1 MHSRRSRISTPHQEY
16 WLAEILSSRQHFR
29 CRAGVDVGGTFTD
42 VIVVND
48 ETGTFAIGKTL
59 TTPSNPSEAIEAALR
74 ETLQNV
80 GTPFGGL
87 QALVHGTTLVTNALI
102 ERKGDRTAL
111 LATKGFRDAIEIGRE
126 SRYDLYNLTI
136 ELPRPLVPRYLRF
149 DVPQRTLADGSSIEP
164 LDGGYVKKLAREL
177 VANGV
182 EAVAICFLHSF
193 VNPSDERAARDAVH
207 RVAPELRVSIS
218 SEVSPEIREFE
229 RGSTTIA
236 NVYVQAQVE
245 RYLSDLQTRLERLK
259 FRGTFLLMLSNG
271 GLATCETAAKF
282 PIRLLESGPAA
293 GALAAANYGVA
304 CGRPDLVS
312 FDMGGTTAKFCV
324 IDGGEPPIAHE
335 FEFDRV
341 YRFKKGSGLPAR
353 ISAIEMVE
361 IGAGGGSIARV
372 DSLGLLKVGPDSAG
386 AEPGPACYRGGSE
399 PTVTDADLVLGY
411 LDPNYFLGGRMK
423 LNLEAARRAIHDR
436 IARKLGISLEK
447 AAWGIHQ
454 VVNENMANAARVHIL
469 ERGKDPRR
477 YPLFAFGGAGPV
489 HGVRIAQALGS
500 PAFIAP
506 LGAGVMS
513 TIGFL
518 VAPLAFDFARS
529 WRAPIAGL
537 DWQRA
542 NALLGEMET
551 EGRALLEASGV
562 PSHDVRFRREADMRY
577 VGQGY
582 EIPVRLPDEKLGE
595 RCASQISGA
604 FEETYRRLYGRLGPP
619 VAIEITSWR
628 VTCSGPK
635 PKVRLDIGPQA
646 SGDAEL
652 RKKAR
657 KAYFPELGGFAET
670 SVFDRY
676 RLAPGAIVE
685 GPAVIEEREST
696 AIIGPNSR
704 GRVDEHWNLIVE
716 LR

>member
-1 MHSRRSRISTPHQEY
+1 MD
-16 WLAEILSSRQHFR
+16 SRQQNC

-42 VIVVND
+42 VIVIND
-48 ETGTFAIGKTL
+48 ETGRFCVGKTL
-59 TTPSNPSEAIEAALR
+59 TTPSNPSEAIETILC
-74 ETLQNV
+74 ETLQCADIPVDNIQ
-80 GTPFGGL
+80 TF
-87 QALVHGTTLVTNALI
+87 VHGTTLVTNALI

-126 SRYDLYNLTI
+126 SRYDLYDLMI
-136 ELPRPLVPRYLRF
+136 DLPRPLVPRYLRF
-149 DVPQRTLADGSSIEP
+149 DVPQRTLADGSSLEP
-164 LDGGYVKKLAREL
+164 LDIGYVEKLALEL
-177 VANGV
+177 AANGV

-193 VNPSDERAARDAVH
+193 VNPSDERAARDAV
-207 RVAPELRVSIS
+207 RRIAPGLRVSIS

-236 NVYVQAQVE
+236 NVYVQARVE
-245 RYLSDLQTRLERLK
+245 RYLSDLQARLQRLS
-259 FRGTFLLMLSNG
+259 FCGTFLLMLSNG
-271 GLATCETAAKF
+271 ALATPNTAAKF

-293 GALAAANYGVA
+293 GALAAANDGAA
-304 CGRPDLVS
+304 CGHPDLVS

-324 IDGGEPPIAHE
+324 IDNGEPPIAHE
-335 FEFDRV
+335 FEFDRM

-353 ISAIEMVE
+353 ISAVEMVE

-386 AEPGPACYRGGSE
+386 ADPGPACYGRGGSE

-411 LDPNYFLGGRMK
+411 LDPNFFLGGQMK
-423 LNLEAARRAIHDR
+423 LDLDASRRVIHDR
-436 IARKLGISLEK
+436 IATKLEIPLEK

-469 ERGKDPRR
+469 ERGRDPRR

-489 HGVRIAQALGS
+489 HGFRISQALGS

-518 VAPLAFDFARS
+518 VAPLAFDFTRS
-529 WRAPIAGL
+529 WRAPLAGL

-542 NALLGEMET
+542 NGLLDKMEA

-562 PSHDVRFRREADMRY
+562 PPHEVRFRREADMRY
-577 VGQGY
+577 TGQGY
-582 EIPVRLPDEKLGE
+582 EILVRLPDEKLGDDF
-595 RCASQISGA
+595 ASKISA
-604 FEETYRRLYGRLGPP
+604 SFEETYRRLYGRLGPP
-619 VAIEITSWR
+619 VAIEIVNWR
-628 VTCSGPK
+628 VLTSGPK
-635 PKVRLDIGPQA
+635 PKVRLDIALQA
-646 SGDAEL
+646 DAEVNV

-657 KAYFPELGGFAET
+657 PAYFPELGGFIET
-670 SVFDRY
+670 PVFDRY
-676 RLAPGAIVE
+676 GLARGASID

-696 AIIGPNSR
+696 VIMGPGSR

-716 LR
+716 PQ

>member
-1 MHSRRSRISTPHQEY
+1 MD
-16 WLAEILSSRQHFR
+16 SRQKNCH
-29 CRAGVDVGGTFTD
+29 RAGVDVGGTFTD

-48 ETGTFAIGKTL
+48 ETGKFAISKTL
-59 TTPSNPSEAIEAALR
+59 TTPSNPSEAIETALS
-74 ETLQNV
+74 ETLQYA
-80 GTPFGGL
+80 GTGVEGL
-87 QALVHGTTLVTNALI
+87 QALVHGTTFVTNALI

-111 LATKGFRDAIEIGRE
+111 LATEGFRDAIELGRE
-126 SRYDLYNLTI
+126 SRYDLYDLMI

-149 DVPQRTLADGSSIEP
+149 DVPQRTLADGSSLQP
-164 LDGGYVKKLAREL
+164 LDAEYVERLAREL
-177 VANGV
+177 AANGF

-193 VNPSDERAARDAVH
+193 ANPADERAARDAV
-207 RVAPELRVSIS
+207 RRAAPQLRVSIS

-236 NVYVQAQVE
+236 NVYVQARVE
-245 RYLSDLQTRLERLK
+245 RYLSDLQARLERLK
-259 FRGTFLLMLSNG
+259 FRGTFLLMLSSG
-271 GLATCETAAKF
+271 GLATLDTAAKF

-304 CGRPDLVS
+304 CRRPDLVS
-312 FDMGGTTAKFCV
+312 FDMGGTTAKFCA
-324 IDGGEPPIAHE
+324 IDAGEPPIAHE

-386 AEPGPACYRGGSE
+386 AEPGPACYGRGGSE

-411 LDPNYFLGGRMK
+411 LDPNFFLGGRMK
-423 LNLEAARRAIHDR
+423 LDIEASRRAIESR
-436 IARKLGISLEK
+436 IAARLDIPLEK

-454 VVNENMANAARVHIL
+454 VVNENMANAARVHLL

-489 HGVRIAQALGS
+489 HGFRIAQGLGS

-518 VAPLAFDFARS
+518 AAPLAFDFARS
-529 WRAPIAGL
+529 WRTPLAGL
-537 DWQRA
+537 EWQRA
-542 NALLGEMET
+542 NALLGEMEGG
-551 EGRALLEASGV
+551 GRALLEASGV
-562 PSHDVRFRREADMRY
+562 PSREVRFRREADMRY
-577 VGQGY
+577 IGQGY
-582 EIPVRLPDEKLGE
+582 EIPVRLPDEKLGQDG
-595 RCASQISGA
+595 ASKISA
-604 FEETYRRLYGRLGPP
+604 SFEETYRRLYGRSGPP
-619 VAIEITSWR
+619 VAVEITNWR
-628 VTCSGPK
+628 VMCSGPRS
-635 PKVRLDIGPQA
+635 KVHFDTPPQA
-646 SGDAEL
+646 DAEGNP
-652 RKKAR
+652 RKSAR
-657 KAYFPELGGFAET
+657 QAYFPELGGFVET
-670 SVFDRY
+670 PVFDRY
-676 RLAPGAIVE
+676 GLAPGAALT

-696 AIIGPNSR
+696 AIIGPR
-704 GRVDEHWNLIVE
+704 ARARVDEHWNLIVE
-716 LR
+716 ME